1 MVEFDTGI
9 NKYRDLINTENN
21 KIKLGSDGSAKTTTD
36 TDINSE
42 ISGTEFVTSNT
53 VFFRGV
59 KISYATTTGAGSG
72 SSAREYVR
80 FNSSG
85 LALGGGSFPAIPIDG
100 STDIEID
107 DQIILL
113 QEFE

>member
-1 MVEFDTGI
+1 MVEFDQGI

-21 KIKLGSDGSAKTTTD
+21 KIQLGSDGTAKTTTD
-36 TDINSE
+36 IDINSF
-42 ISGTEFVTSNT
+42 ITGTEFVNSNT
-53 VFFRGV
+53 VFCRGV

-80 FNSSG
+80 FNSAG
-85 LALGGGSFPAIPIDG
+85 LALGGGSFPAIPIDA
-100 STDIEID
+100 STEIEVD

-113 QEFE
+113 QELE